1 MDVRSPPDASR
12 YRDLSNW
19 DALFAAVFGIFVSEI
34 AATQGL
40 VSGAGQIGTGMLS
53 AGLFVS
59 IRLCWP
65 LSSRSWFWPMTI
77 VMSLLDAAFVAAVA
91 WTDDW
96 IPALALAPLTFVQV
110 WLFLKV
116 SSALAARES
125 RRRE

>member
-1 MDVRSPPDASR
+1 MDVRSPPDASS

-19 DALFAAVFGIFVSEI
+19 DALFAAVIGIVISEV
-34 AATQGL
+34 AATQGI

-65 LSSRSWFWPMTI
+65 MSSRSWFWPMTI
-77 VMSLLDAAFVAAVA
+77 VMSLVDAAFVAAVS

-116 SSALAARES
+116 ALALAARDK
-125 RRRE
+125 RRQE